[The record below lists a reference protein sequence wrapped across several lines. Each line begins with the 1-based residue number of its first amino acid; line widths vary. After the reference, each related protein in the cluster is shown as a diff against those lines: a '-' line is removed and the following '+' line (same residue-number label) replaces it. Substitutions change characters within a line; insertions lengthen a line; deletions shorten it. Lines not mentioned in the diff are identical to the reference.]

1 MTGGEG
7 RLDLKSG
14 VAATVVVVEFVVV
27 VYCKIVEVVDVKIKR
42 VKWQRHQ
49 PWALLLLS
57 GFVNLL
63 SRKYKLTKNQ
73 I

>member
-1 MTGGEG
+1 M
-7 RLDLKSG
+7 
-14 VAATVVVVEFVVV
+14 AATVVAVDVIAVDVAVVEVVIV
-27 VYCKIVEVVDVKIKR
+27 VYRTVVEEVDVKILR

-57 GFVNLL
+57 GFVILL